1 MLQSRGG
8 TFHSAAPFSCPVA
21 SLPLHSAVS
30 KNFRLPHLEIAKKC
44 LGIWEEVF
52 PRQCIAG
59 GSGWVSW
66 KGFWKISA
74 GPVRKSS
81 KYVSVSEGRFFKKYV
96 IAVSICSAFLVVY
109 KEATPGPE
117 IAGAHFLN
125 NLHQVTPLFCPLFWW
140 YMRGQHRSRKW
151 PERISYI
158 VSVKFGTFCPK
169 AETGQRATL

>member
-59 GSGWVSW
+59 GPGWVSW

-81 KYVSVSEGRFFKKYV
+81 KNVSVSEGRFFKK
-96 IAVSICSAFLVVY
+96 ICGCRLHLHRFSGGIWGGNAGAGNSRGAFSEKFPSSHPSFPSAFLVVY
-109 KEATPGPE
+109 ERVMLEPE
-117 IAGAHFLN
+117 MAGAHFLHS
-125 NLHQVTPLFCPLFWW
+125 L
-140 YMRGQHRSRKW
+140 R
-151 PERISYI
+151 
-158 VSVKFGTFCPK
+158 
-169 AETGQRATL
+169 